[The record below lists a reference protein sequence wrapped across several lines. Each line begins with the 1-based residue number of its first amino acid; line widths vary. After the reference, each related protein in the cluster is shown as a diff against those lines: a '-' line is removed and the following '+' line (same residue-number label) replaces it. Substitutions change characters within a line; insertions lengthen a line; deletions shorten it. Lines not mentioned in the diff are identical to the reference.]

1 MKNCS
6 CNGSSFRKLISIYV
20 GLSPVYSIFFDMVH
34 HYFACLFM
42 FFTICQSV
50 DVFFFGHWNLIPL
63 GHENLSGID
72 RLSRVALRVTCGF
85 PQLLTQVEPSSWAS
99 CLSPYMFL
107 YHNPRTKFSRRR
119 MNKCRETMM
128 NGRRPS
134 FEASTVLF
142 LLIIKLHFETAGA
155 RNL

>member
-1 MKNCS
+1 MAQNKRKKSRVAKCATPFLMQIPEKIGNERSCAFFQGLQYFLNYKIVVENSLHFWYTKIKECWMKNCS

-85 PQLLTQVEPSSWAS
+85 PQLLT
-99 CLSPYMFL
+99 
-107 YHNPRTKFSRRR
+107 
-119 MNKCRETMM
+119 
-128 NGRRPS
+128 
-134 FEASTVLF
+134 
-142 LLIIKLHFETAGA
+142 
-155 RNL
+155 